1 MGIMDLLSQANPA
14 PQLVSQRYQQ
24 TPNVTAEA
32 LSSFFRNK
40 ATPEQKELVS
50 KLPAQVVSDAVS
62 KRDAMQLAQVQPI
75 FGPVSDFSMKKAE
88 DFIKPRVIYGPPKPT
103 QAQLAQAA
111 QSVNV
116 SPSVQPSE
124 LQVIPQVKTPVVA
137 NQAPM
142 SPPVAPQQAPQI
154 SPPQNMT
161 TRTVGLGTPDISP
174 TVPTQASGGAVPPT
188 VVSGAIVRDTATK
201 AGPEAAQAVAQTMD
215 KPVTKEQAVAATDAV
230 DKFLKDNPDGGTLAN
245 ILDIVGVA
253 LSAYGGTQRETML
266 QQRNKAKM
274 ALSQQQALAQQQFEL
289 QQALAQQGYGQ
300 QEKMAGMGFGQQEKM
315 KEKDVEIA
323 KDVATTEFERQIAIK
338 DKEIEAAKALNDKKR
353 VNDLEDQKTIMALKL
368 KNDLQLI
375 EAQNKAK
382 ASGTSGAL
390 AAEKYKQ

>member
-1 MGIMDLLSQANPA
+1 MGILDLLGGQKA
-14 PQLVSQRYQQ
+14 PQPAYQPPVVPASDP
-24 TPNVTAEA
+24 TIFA
-32 LSSFFRNK
+32 LEQFTKGK
-40 ATPEQKELVS
+40 ATPEQKQMVS

-88 DFIKPRVIYGPPKPT
+88 DFIKPPVIYGPPKPT

-124 LQVIPQVKTPVVA
+124 LQVIPQVKTPMVT
-137 NQAPM
+137 NQAPVAPAIA
-142 SPPVAPQQAPQI
+142 SPVNPPVA
-154 SPPQNMT
+154 S
-161 TRTVGLGTPDISP
+161 TV
-174 TVPTQASGGAVPPT
+174 PT
-188 VVSGAIVRDTATK
+188 VVSGAIVRDTANK
-201 AGPEAAQAVAQTMD
+201 GGPEAANAVAQAMD
-215 KPVTKEQAVAATDAV
+215 KPVTKEQALAATNAV

-245 ILDIVGVA
+245 ILDVVGVA

-266 QQRNKAKM
+266 QQRNKARM

-300 QEKMAGMGFGQQEKM
+300 QEKMAGIGFGQQEKM

-323 KDVATTEFERQIAIK
+323 KQVATTEFERQIAIK

-353 VNDLEDQKTIMALKL
+353 VNDLEDQKTIMTLKL

-390 AAEKYKQ
+390 AAEKYK

>member
-50 KLPAQVVSDAVS
+50 KLPAPMLSEAASKFDSERFKTEVPDAAIPSDILDRQRAAKAKTMAQTASAPV
-62 KRDAMQLAQVQPI
+62 AMPA
-75 FGPVSDFSMKKAE
+75 PVA
-88 DFIKPRVIYGPPKPT
+88 
-103 QAQLAQAA
+103 
-111 QSVNV
+111 
-116 SPSVQPSE
+116 
-124 LQVIPQVKTPVVA
+124 IPQVKTPVVA
-137 NQAPM
+137 NKAPLAPPM
-142 SPPVAPQQAPQI
+142 APAMAPAMAPPVAPPVAP
-154 SPPQNMT
+154 SVAS
-161 TRTVGLGTPDISP
+161 TV
-174 TVPTQASGGAVPPT
+174 PT
-188 VVSGAIVRDTATK
+188 VVSGAIVRDTANK
-201 AGPEAAQAVAQTMD
+201 GGLEAANAVAQVMD
-215 KPVTKEQAVAATDAV
+215 KPVTKEQALVATNAV

-300 QEKMAGMGFGQQEKM
+300 QEKMAGIGQTNALALAEQNLTNELAIVERNLSNQQIMADKNQSNLLLAKKKDLENQLALIEPQLKAS
-315 KEKDVEIA
+315 KELA
-323 KDVATTEFERQIAIK
+323 LANAGLGATTSSGGH
-338 DKEIEAAKALNDKKR
+338 AAR
-353 VNDLEDQKTIMALKL
+353 VSNWTTPGG
-368 KNDLQLI
+368 N
-375 EAQNKAK
+375 
-382 ASGTSGAL
+382 
-390 AAEKYKQ
+390 

>member
-1 MGIMDLLSQANPA
+1 MGILDLLGGQKA
-14 PQLVSQRYQQ
+14 PQPAYQPPAVPASDPTTFALEQ
-24 TPNVTAEA
+24 FTKGKATAE
-32 LSSFFRNK
+32 
-40 ATPEQKELVS
+40 QKQMVS

-62 KRDAMQLAQVQPI
+62 KRDAEMFKIEVPDAAIPSDILDRQRAAKAKTMAQTASA
-75 FGPVSDFSMKKAE
+75 PVAMPA
-88 DFIKPRVIYGPPKPT
+88 PV
-103 QAQLAQAA
+103 A
-111 QSVNV
+111 
-116 SPSVQPSE
+116 
-124 LQVIPQVKTPVVA
+124 IPQVKTPVVA

-142 SPPVAPQQAPQI
+142 SPPVAPQDNAPQI
-154 SPPQNMT
+154 SQPKNMT

-274 ALSQQQALAQQQFEL
+274 AISQQQALAQQQFEL

-300 QEKMAGMGFGQQEKM
+300 QEKMAGIGQTNAIELKGMDQLQQLEVQR
-315 KEKDVEIA
+315 KELENALLLKQKDYELAVA
-323 KDVATTEFERQIAIK
+323 KGDTSQIA
-338 DKEIEAAKALNDKKR
+338 
-353 VNDLEDQKTIMALKL
+353 L
-368 KNDLQLI
+368 KNDLTRIAAQRDANLENQKSLI
-375 EAQNKAK
+375 LFQTRMGGGANVVDKAAQNLL
-382 ASGTSGAL
+382 GTP
-390 AAEKYKQ
+390 

>member
-1 MGIMDLLSQANPA
+1 MGILDLLGGQKA
-14 PQLVSQRYQQ
+14 PQPAYQPPVVPASDP
-24 TPNVTAEA
+24 TTFA
-32 LSSFFRNK
+32 LEQFTKGK
-40 ATPEQKELVS
+40 ATPEQKQMVS
-50 KLPAQVVSDAVS
+50 KLPANVVSDAVS

-88 DFIKPRVIYGPPKPT
+88 DFIKPPVIYGPPKPT

-137 NQAPM
+137 NQVPM
-142 SPPVAPQQAPQI
+142 SPSVAPQQAPQI

-188 VVSGAIVRDTATK
+188 VVSGAIVRDTANK
-201 AGPEAAQAVAQTMD
+201 GGPEAANAVAQAMD

-245 ILDIVGVA
+245 ILDVVGVA

-274 ALSQQQALAQQQFEL
+274 AISQQQALAQQQFEL

-353 VNDLEDQKTIMALKL
+353 VNDLEDQKTIMTLKL
-368 KNDLQLI
+368 KNDIQLI

-390 AAEKYKQ
+390 AAEKYK

>member
-1 MGIMDLLSQANPA
+1 MGILDLLGGQKA
-14 PQLVSQRYQQ
+14 PQPAYQPPAVPASDP
-24 TPNVTAEA
+24 TTFA
-32 LSSFFRNK
+32 LEQFTKGK
-40 ATPEQKELVS
+40 ATPEQKQMVS

-62 KRDAMQLAQVQPI
+62 KRDAEMFKIEVPDAAIPSDILDRQRAAKAKTMAQTASA
-75 FGPVSDFSMKKAE
+75 PVAMPA
-88 DFIKPRVIYGPPKPT
+88 PV
-103 QAQLAQAA
+103 A
-111 QSVNV
+111 
-116 SPSVQPSE
+116 
-124 LQVIPQVKTPVVA
+124 IPQVKTPVVA

-142 SPPVAPQQAPQI
+142 SPPVAPQDNAPQI
-154 SPPQNMT
+154 SQPKNMT

-274 ALSQQQALAQQQFEL
+274 AISQQQALAQQQFEL

-300 QEKMAGMGFGQQEKM
+300 QEKMAGIGQTNAIELKGMDQLQQLEVQR
-315 KEKDVEIA
+315 KELENALLLKQKDYELAVA
-323 KDVATTEFERQIAIK
+323 KGDTSQIA
-338 DKEIEAAKALNDKKR
+338 
-353 VNDLEDQKTIMALKL
+353 L
-368 KNDLQLI
+368 KNDLTRIAAQRDANLENQKSLI
-375 EAQNKAK
+375 LFQTRMGGGANVVDKAAQNLL
-382 ASGTSGAL
+382 GTP
-390 AAEKYKQ
+390 